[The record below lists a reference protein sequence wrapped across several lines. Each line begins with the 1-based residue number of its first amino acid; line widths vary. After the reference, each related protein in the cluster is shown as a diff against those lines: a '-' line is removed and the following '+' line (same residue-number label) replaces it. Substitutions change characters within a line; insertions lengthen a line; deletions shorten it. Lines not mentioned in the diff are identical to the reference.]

1 MAPLILKD
9 IKQAKILQFLEGK
22 FGYFSSRK
30 STLLKKN
37 KGFFFN
43 QTTASNQLKLW
54 DSDLVIKTGGF
65 TG

>member
-37 KGFFFN
+37 IKDFFY